1 MRRIDLQDEVS
12 FMPLTLLMLVLLVGS
27 YALMA
32 ALVVFSE
39 RIIRPQ

>member
-1 MRRIDLQDEVS
+1 
-12 FMPLTLLMLVLLVGS
+12 MPLTLLMLVLLVGS